1 MSEPFTRSA
10 ALNRYPKR
18 ALRAM
23 YQEIQS
29 IHSNGTFVPIDVK
42 KAPRNKLKKAI
53 RSSLFFKE
61 KYLSTGEFDKLKAR
75 LVAGGH
81 MQDKSVYTKSDTSSP
96 TVSMQAAFAVAAIAA
111 HENRHVVTVD
121 IGSAYLKGSMEGKEE
136 VWMHLDPLM
145 TGILIHIDP
154 TYGKYIQKD
163 GSLIAKLAKSLY
175 GLVEAG
181 EIWYNTLSSHLKSI
195 GFKEN
200 PVEPCVF
207 NKTIRN
213 GKQISIALFVDD
225 LKITSADK
233 EAIDDL
239 IESLRTKFKTVTAN
253 SGKVHSYLGM
263 TFDYRREGSVKI
275 SMEKYVADL
284 LAAEQTTK
292 TAATPATLEL
302 FSIDPESPTLDAGD
316 KEKFHSR
323 VAKLLYLAK
332 RIRPDILCATN
343 FLSTRVQCPTQED
356 LNKLKRIYMYLN
368 GTRTLGLR
376 LECNETGMEIYTF
389 VDAAYGVHIDGK
401 SHTGACIS
409 LGKGTMYNRS
419 TKQKIVSKS
428 STEAELIALSDSS
441 GQAIW
446 TRNFLL
452 GQGYKMD
459 AAIVGQDNKSTM
471 TMVDMGRSTSER
483 TRHISIRYFW
493 VKDRVDSNEI
503 TLRYVPTD
511 VMVADI
517 LTKPL
522 QGDLFRKLRD
532 ILLNT

>member
-1 MSEPFTRSA
+1 M
-10 ALNRYPKR
+10 
-18 ALRAM
+18 
-23 YQEIQS
+23 
-29 IHSNGTFVPIDVK
+29 
-42 KAPRNKLKKAI
+42 
-53 RSSLFFKE
+53 
-61 KYLSTGEFDKLKAR
+61 
-75 LVAGGH
+75 
-81 MQDKSVYTKSDTSSP
+81 VY
-96 TVSMQAAFAVAAIAA
+96 
-111 HENRHVVTVD
+111 
-121 IGSAYLKGSMEGKEE
+121 Y
-136 VWMHLDPLM
+136 
-145 TGILIHIDP
+145 
-154 TYGKYIQKD
+154 
-163 GSLIAKLAKSLY
+163 
-175 GLVEAG
+175 
-181 EIWYNTLSSHLKSI
+181 
-195 GFKEN
+195 
-200 PVEPCVF
+200 
-207 NKTIRN
+207 
-213 GKQISIALFVDD
+213 
-225 LKITSADK
+225 
-233 EAIDDL
+233 
-239 IESLRTKFKTVTAN
+239 
-253 SGKVHSYLGM
+253 
-263 TFDYRREGSVKI
+263 
-275 SMEKYVADL
+275 
-284 LAAEQTTK
+284 
-292 TAATPATLEL
+292 
-302 FSIDPESPTLDAGD
+302 
-316 KEKFHSR
+316 
-323 VAKLLYLAK
+323 
-332 RIRPDILCATN
+332 
-343 FLSTRVQCPTQED
+343 
-356 LNKLKRIYMYLN
+356 
-368 GTRTLGLR
+368 TRTQGLR

-419 TKQKIVSKS
+419 TKQKIFSKS

>member
-1 MSEPFTRSA
+1 
-10 ALNRYPKR
+10 
-18 ALRAM
+18 
-23 YQEIQS
+23 
-29 IHSNGTFVPIDVK
+29 
-42 KAPRNKLKKAI
+42 
-53 RSSLFFKE
+53 
-61 KYLSTGEFDKLKAR
+61 
-75 LVAGGH
+75 
-81 MQDKSVYTKSDTSSP
+81 
-96 TVSMQAAFAVAAIAA
+96 
-111 HENRHVVTVD
+111 
-121 IGSAYLKGSMEGKEE
+121 
-136 VWMHLDPLM
+136 
-145 TGILIHIDP
+145 
-154 TYGKYIQKD
+154 
-163 GSLIAKLAKSLY
+163 
-175 GLVEAG
+175 
-181 EIWYNTLSSHLKSI
+181 
-195 GFKEN
+195 
-200 PVEPCVF
+200 
-207 NKTIRN
+207 
-213 GKQISIALFVDD
+213 
-225 LKITSADK
+225 
-233 EAIDDL
+233 
-239 IESLRTKFKTVTAN
+239 
-253 SGKVHSYLGM
+253 
-263 TFDYRREGSVKI
+263 
-275 SMEKYVADL
+275 MEKYVADL
-284 LAAEQTTK
+284 LAADQTSK

-302 FSIDPESPTLDAGD
+302 FSVDTNSPALDAKQ
-316 KEKFHSR
+316 KEEFHSR

-343 FLSTRVQCPTQED
+343 FLSTRVQCPTYED
-356 LNKLKRIYMYLN
+356 LNKLKRLYMYLN

-503 TLRYVPTD
+503 TLRYVPTNM
-511 VMVADI
+511 MVADI